1 MNVLD
6 TFKKFMADK
15 DAWDMYVTGA
25 AGTGKTTCMKD
36 SVQYCTDL
44 NIPYVVC
51 AYTHKA
57 CDILRAKLPEGANV
71 TTLHSFLKKRPT
83 INQNA
88 TDKKRLQMSA
98 QSGSPDKPV
107 VMFIDEYSMVGERD
121 GMDIVALQDEEYEG
135 APVMKVCWY
144 GDKNQLDPVG
154 DMPYVDPNG
163 DYVVTL
169 TKIWRQAG
177 DNPIMDTLTALV
189 GMIEGTHDM
198 VPLEAHK
205 TFVRGINIVEHIK
218 SLVVEAN
225 NADVLD
231 HLDYV
236 LLAYTNKRV
245 EELNADIQGYDQP
258 LLDDAVF
265 SPTTKQHYKFLRWAD
280 PAGLTYI
287 DTPFNGDVHL
297 GSKYQTLEYL
307 IKSKHCRFAEL
318 EDGDGNVLVSAVV
331 FGHYQ
336 FKLKNDELK
345 AAAAKSN
352 KDIEVANPRYKAAAW
367 AKHNSKTK
375 LARARAKAWRDFLSF
390 DECVMCI
397 DFPHAMTVHKSQG
410 STYDTVYIDTEDLY
424 QCARTNVQQYLKL
437 MYVGI
442 SRTSNMV
449 YTN

>member
-1 MNVLD
+1 MTTDVLSV
-6 TFKKFMADK
+6 FKAFMGDK
-15 DAWDMYVTGA
+15 DAWDMYVTGP

-36 SVQYCTDL
+36 SVKYCID
-44 NIPYVVC
+44 NDIAYIVC

-57 CDILRAKLPEGANV
+57 CDILRTKLPEGAAI

-88 TDKKRLQMSA
+88 TDKKRLQSSM
-98 QSGSPDKPV
+98 QQGSPDRPV

-135 APVMKVCWY
+135 QPAMKVCWY

-154 DMPYVDPNG
+154 DMPYVYPDG

-189 GMIEGTHDM
+189 GMIEGTQDM
-198 VPLEAHK
+198 APLEAHA
-205 TFVRGINIVEHIK
+205 TFVRSINIVEHIK
-218 SLVVEAN
+218 YMKVPTTN
-225 NADVLD
+225 R
-231 HLDYV
+231 V

-245 EELNADIQGYDQP
+245 EELNAEIQGYAEP
-258 LLDDAVF
+258 MCDDMVF
-265 SPTTKQHYKFLRWAD
+265 SPTTKHHYKFLRWAD

-287 DTPFNGDVHL
+287 DTPYNGDLHL

-307 IKSKHCRFAEL
+307 IKSGHCRFAEL

-336 FKLKNDELK
+336 YKLKNDELK

-352 KDIEVANPRYKAAAW
+352 KDIEVANPKYKAAAW

-437 MYVGI
+437 MYVAI
-442 SRTSNMV
+442 SRTSNIV

>member
-1 MNVLD
+1 MR
-6 TFKKFMADK
+6 
-15 DAWDMYVTGA
+15 
-25 AGTGKTTCMKD
+25 D
-36 SVQYCTDL
+36 SVQYCID
-44 NIPYVVC
+44 NDIKYVVC

-57 CDILRAKLPEGANV
+57 CDILRTKLPEGANV

-88 TDKKRLQMSA
+88 TDKKRLQISA
-98 QSGSPDKPV
+98 QSGSPDEPE
-107 VMFIDEYSMVGERD
+107 VMLIDEYSMVGERD

-154 DMPYVDPNG
+154 DAPYVCPYG
-163 DYVVTL
+163 DYVVKL

-189 GMIEGTHDM
+189 GMIEGTSDM
-198 VPLEAHK
+198 APLEAHK
-205 TFVRGINIVEHIK
+205 TFVRGVDIVEHVRSTK
-218 SLVVEAN
+218 V
-225 NADVLD
+225 D
-231 HLDYV
+231 DYV

-245 EELNADIQGYDQP
+245 EELNAAIQGYYEP
-258 LLDDAVF
+258 LVDDKVF
-265 SPTTKQHYKFLRWAD
+265 SPTTKHNYKFLQWAD
-280 PAGLTYI
+280 PKGITYI

-307 IKSKHCRFAEL
+307 IKSGHCNFAEL
-318 EDGDGNVLVSAVV
+318 EDADGNVLVCAVV

-336 FKLKNDELK
+336 YKLKNDELK

-352 KDIEVANPRYKAAAW
+352 KDIEVANPKYKAAAW

-375 LARARAKAWRDFLSF
+375 LARSRAKAWRDFLSF
-390 DECVMCI
+390 DECVICI

-410 STYDTVYIDTEDLY
+410 STHDTVYIDTEDLY

-437 MYVGI
+437 MYVAV